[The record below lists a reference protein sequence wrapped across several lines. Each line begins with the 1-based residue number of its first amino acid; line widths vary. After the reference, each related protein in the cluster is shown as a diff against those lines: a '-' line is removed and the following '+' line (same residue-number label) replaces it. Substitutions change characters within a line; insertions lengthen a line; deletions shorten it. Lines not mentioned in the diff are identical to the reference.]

1 MRADTAPRGRLLL
14 GPGHL
19 GNPNDLSLRV
29 VSALRSAALLVVEEG
44 SDQALAATART
55 LSVTLPATAALPCS
69 GALPPEVAERVYATL
84 DDGGDVLLFGVEEGI
99 PGYADPGAALV
110 LAVRRQRP
118 EVAIHSLGGTSVI
131 GAALLASGLSVD
143 RVTVLGVT
151 TAPEP
156 QRGRKL
162 REVERWVGHLA
173 GTGHAVGVL
182 ASGADVLELAHRL
195 AGIGWIDAR
204 MVVCASL
211 TLPGE
216 RVIDGAPEVVLGAG
230 LEADAPTVV
239 WVLAELR
246 GWHPRAWITFAGRAF
261 G

>member
-1 MRADTAPRGRLLL
+1 MRADTARRGRLLL

-29 VSALRSAALLVVEEG
+29 VAALRSAALVVVEEG
-44 SDQALAATART
+44 SDHALEIT
-55 LSVTLPATAALPCS
+55 LRALSLPAPTTAALPSS
-69 GALPPEVAERVYATL
+69 GALAPEVAARVFATL
-84 DDGGDVLLFGVEEGI
+84 DHGGDVLLFGVEEGI
-99 PGYADPGAALV
+99 PGYADPGATLV

-118 EVAIHSLGGTSVI
+118 EVAIQSLGGSSVI

-156 QRGRKL
+156 QHERKL
-162 REVERWVGHLA
+162 REVERWVGRLA

-182 ASGADVLELAHRL
+182 APGADVLHLARRL
-195 AGIGWIDAR
+195 AGVGWIDAR

-216 RVIDGAPEVVLGAG
+216 RVIDGSPETVLAAG

-246 GWHPRAWITFAGRAF
+246 GWHPRAWVAFAGRAF